1 MLPSKPNAFA
11 HHSYTY
17 SYSLIYRKIIHH
29 SYTHSYSL
37 RYIER
42 NPLFKARRNHS
53 HPKEKLITGSTNT
66 LYFSL
71 EYRYEFKL
79 LYPENGNIYNIW
91 SQDCNPVIETCAGN
105 GDFVYTPIEIGLPSI
120 GSGGFAG
127 LLTSGS
133 YTYLD
138 GNPTGNWWYAVR
150 NLLSLSIFF
159 LSPCLT
165 SHIHTGR
172 CKLSKLWW

>member
-1 MLPSKPNAFA
+1 M
-11 HHSYTY
+11 
-17 SYSLIYRKIIHH
+17 
-29 SYTHSYSL
+29 
-37 RYIER
+37 
-42 NPLFKARRNHS
+42 
-53 HPKEKLITGSTNT
+53 
-66 LYFSL
+66 YFSL

-150 NLLSLSIFF
+150 NLLSLSLFF
-159 LSPCLT
+159 FCPRVLLLT
-165 SHIHTGR
+165 FTQVAANYQNYGGSGSVRTFFFVSLFQQHSDTHTHTHTYIKQR
-172 CKLSKLWW
+172 DTQHRRILPSFTYMAIDRP